1 MLDRPSIAD
10 PGNFRS
16 HVNRR
21 GRGGC
26 HEWKGPRDGDGYGRY
41 VDRYGGSYAAHRVAY
56 ALRVDYSF
64 GRLRHTCANRA
75 CVNPAHLQED
85 SEMDWKPRF
94 HSKIARRGV
103 KDCWEWTGARTA
115 AGYGVLHV
123 EGKVRYAHR
132 LAWDLAHRS
141 SADAKGSFGF
151 TRLRQPRLRER
162 DPPRPREPIE
172 RLEARRGRRPGDHR
186 AVWGR
191 RDASSGRRQLS
202 DLALDGVP
210 DSEERQIGRVSLQG
224 AS

>member
-141 SADAKGSFGF
+141 SADARGLSVLHACGNRGCVNATHLVLGNQSNAWK
-151 TRLRQPRLRER
+151 LAEEDVQEI
-162 DPPRPREPIE
+162 IE
-172 RLEARRGRRPGDHR
+172 RCGAGETQARVAASYRISPSMVCRIMKRGR
-186 AVWGR
+186 
-191 RDASSGRRQLS
+191 
-202 DLALDGVP
+202 
-210 DSEERQIGRVSLQG
+210 
-224 AS
+224 